1 MIGALMLD
9 IAGTELTQEDIEL
22 LRAPQVGGV
31 ILFARNIQSPA
42 QVRALTDHM
51 RQVRPDILI
60 AVDQEGG
67 RVQRLKQGF
76 TLLPAMGRFGELYQ
90 TEPERALKL
99 AEECGW
105 LMATEVLA
113 VGIDFSFAPVLDL
126 NDISDVIGDRAFAQQ
141 PADIIALADAFLRG
155 MHRAGMATTGKHFP
169 GHGSVKADSHVAA
182 AIDSRTFAEIQ
193 RHDLQT
199 FIQLQNHLD
208 ALMPAHV
215 IYDQV
220 DPNPA
225 GFSEFWLQ
233 QVLRQDMGY
242 DGVLFSDDL
251 SMQAACVAGDAD
263 ARLRAALAAGC
274 DMGLVCNNR
283 AAQQLALNAITDFP
297 LPNQARLER
306 MRGKI
311 PELSAEFS
319 IAEVLDLGDE
329 WRSVRDRILV
339 FKEQSATLLAAQTS
353 HDPTNYS
360 STTKNAA
367 T

>member
-22 LRAPQVGGV
+22 LQAPQVGGM
-31 ILFARNIQSPA
+31 ILFGRNIESPE

-51 RQVRPDILI
+51 RQIRPDILI

-76 TLLPAMGRFGELYQ
+76 TLLPAMGKFGELYL
-90 TEPERALKL
+90 TEPEKAVEL
-99 AEECGW
+99 AEQCGW
-105 LMATEVLA
+105 LMAAEVLA

-126 NDISDVIGDRAFAQQ
+126 NDVSDVIGDRGFAKNMQ
-141 PADIIALADAFLRG
+141 DIIPLASAFLKG
-155 MHRAGMATTGKHFP
+155 MKRAGMASTGKHFP

-182 AIDSRTFAEIQ
+182 AIDHRSYEEIYQ
-193 RHDLQT
+193 KDMQS
-199 FIQLQNHLD
+199 FIQLQPQLD

-215 IYDQV
+215 IYENI

-225 GFSEFWLQ
+225 GFSPYWIQ
-233 QVLRQDMGY
+233 KVLRQELQF

-251 SMQAACVAGDAD
+251 SMQAACVAGGAD
-263 ARLRAALAAGC
+263 ARIQAALNAGC

-283 AAQQLALNAITDFP
+283 ESACIALDGIQNLA
-297 LPNQARLER
+297 LPNQERLER

-311 PELSAEFS
+311 PQIEIGQSLELGA
-319 IAEVLDLGDE
+319 D
-329 WRSVRDRILV
+329 WQNVRNHIVD
-339 FKEQSATLLAAQTS
+339 FKNQ
-353 HDPTNYS
+353 YC
-360 STTKNAA
+360 
-367 T
+367 

>member
-22 LRAPQVGGV
+22 LKAPQVGGM
-31 ILFARNIQSPA
+31 ILFGRNIESPE

-51 RQVRPDILI
+51 RQIRPDILI

-76 TLLPAMGRFGELYQ
+76 TLMPAMGKFGELYLS
-90 TEPERALKL
+90 EPEKALEL
-99 AEECGW
+99 ADQCGW

-126 NDISDVIGDRAFAQQ
+126 NDVSDVIGDRGFAKNMQ
-141 PADIIALADAFLRG
+141 DIIPLASAFLKG
-155 MHRAGMATTGKHFP
+155 MKRAGMASTGKHFP

-182 AIDSRTFAEIQ
+182 AIDHRSYDEIYQ
-193 RHDLQT
+193 KDMQS
-199 FIQLQNHLD
+199 FIQLQPQLD

-215 IYDQV
+215 IYEQV

-225 GFSEFWLQ
+225 GFSPYWIQ
-233 QVLRQDMGY
+233 KVLREQLQF

-251 SMQAACVAGDAD
+251 SMQAACVAGGAD
-263 ARLRAALAAGC
+263 ARIQAALNAGC
-274 DMGLVCNNR
+274 DMGLVCNSRESACVALDGIQN
-283 AAQQLALNAITDFP
+283 LA
-297 LPNQARLER
+297 LPNQERLER

-311 PELSAEFS
+311 PQIAMGQTIELGADWQ
-319 IAEVLDLGDE
+319 A
-329 WRSVRDRILV
+329 VRNRIV
-339 FKEQSATLLAAQTS
+339 DFKNQFC
-353 HDPTNYS
+353 
-360 STTKNAA
+360 
-367 T
+367 

>member
-193 RHDLQT
+193 QHDLQT
-199 FIQLQNHLD
+199 FIQLQNQLD

-311 PELSAEFS
+311 PALNTVELRET
-319 IAEVLDLGDE
+319 LDLGDE
-329 WRSVRDRILV
+329 WRTVRDRILT
-339 FKEQSATLLAAQTS
+339 FKEQSTALLAAQAS
-353 HDPTNYS
+353 RDPTAY
-360 STTKNAA
+360 TI
-367 T
+367 

>member
-22 LRAPQVGGV
+22 LSAPQVGGV

-42 QVRALTDHM
+42 QVRDLTDHM

-90 TEPERALKL
+90 SEPERALDL

-126 NDISDVIGDRAFAQQ
+126 NGVSDVIGDRAFAAR
-141 PADIIALADAFLRG
+141 PVDIIALADAFLRG

-182 AIDSRTFAEIQ
+182 AIDSRSFTEIQ
-193 RHDLQT
+193 QQDMQT
-199 FIQLQNHLD
+199 FLQLQNQLD

-233 QVLRQDMGY
+233 QVLRKDLGY

-297 LPNQARLER
+297 LPNQTRLER

-311 PELSAEFS
+311 PELSTEFK
-319 IAEVLDLGDE
+319 ITEVLDLGDE
-329 WRSVRDRILV
+329 WRSVRDRILA
-339 FKEQSATLLAAQTS
+339 FKEQSATQTS

-360 STTKNAA
+360 SSTKNAA

>member
-22 LRAPQVGGV
+22 LQTPQVGGM
-31 ILFARNIQSPA
+31 ILFSRNIESPA

-51 RQVRPDILI
+51 RQIRPDILI

-76 TLLPAMGRFGELYQ
+76 TLLPAMGHFGELYLTQ
-90 TEPERALKL
+90 PEKALTL
-99 AEECGW
+99 AEQCGW
-105 LMATEVLA
+105 LMAIEVLA

-126 NDISDVIGDRAFAQQ
+126 NDISDVIGDRAFAKNVQ
-141 PADIIALADAFLRG
+141 DIVPLASAFMKG
-155 MHRAGMATTGKHFP
+155 MQRAGMATTGKHFP

-182 AIDSRTFAEIQ
+182 AIDPREYQDIYNNDMQS
-193 RHDLQT
+193 
-199 FIQLQNHLD
+199 FIQLQTQLD

-215 IYDQV
+215 IYEKV

-225 GFSEFWLQ
+225 GFSPYWIQ
-233 QVLRQDMGY
+233 TILRQELQF

-251 SMQAACVAGDAD
+251 SMQAACVAGGAD
-263 ARLRAALAAGC
+263 ARIRAALDAGC

-283 AAQQLALNAITDFP
+283 ESACIALAGIENLP

-311 PELSAEFS
+311 PQIS
-319 IAEVLDLGDE
+319 IGETFDLGHE
-329 WRSVRDRILV
+329 WQAVKKVIEG
-339 FKEQSATLLAAQTS
+339 FKNSL
-353 HDPTNYS
+353 
-360 STTKNAA
+360 
-367 T
+367 

>member
-22 LRAPQVGGV
+22 LQAPQVGGM
-31 ILFARNIQSPA
+31 ILFGRNIESPE

-51 RQVRPDILI
+51 RQIRPDILI

-76 TLLPAMGRFGELYQ
+76 TLLPAMGKFGELYL
-90 TEPERALKL
+90 TEPEKAVEL
-99 AEECGW
+99 AEQCGW
-105 LMATEVLA
+105 LMAAEVLA

-126 NDISDVIGDRAFAQQ
+126 NDVSDVIGDRGFAKNMQ
-141 PADIIALADAFLRG
+141 DIIPLASAFLKG
-155 MHRAGMATTGKHFP
+155 MKRAGMASTGKHFP

-182 AIDSRTFAEIQ
+182 AIDHRSYEEIYQ
-193 RHDLQT
+193 KDMQS
-199 FIQLQNHLD
+199 FIQLQPQLD

-215 IYDQV
+215 IYENI

-225 GFSEFWLQ
+225 GFSPYWIQ
-233 QVLRQDMGY
+233 KVLRQELQF

-251 SMQAACVAGDAD
+251 SMQAACVAGGAD
-263 ARLRAALAAGC
+263 ARIKAALNAGC

-283 AAQQLALNAITDFP
+283 ESACIALDGIQNLA
-297 LPNQARLER
+297 LPNQERLER

-311 PELSAEFS
+311 PQIEIGQSIELGA
-319 IAEVLDLGDE
+319 D
-329 WRSVRDRILV
+329 WQNVRNRIV
-339 FKEQSATLLAAQTS
+339 DFKNQ
-353 HDPTNYS
+353 YC
-360 STTKNAA
+360 
-367 T
+367 

>member
-22 LRAPQVGGV
+22 LKAPQVGGM
-31 ILFARNIQSPA
+31 ILFGRNIESPE

-51 RQVRPDILI
+51 RQIRPDILI

-76 TLLPAMGRFGELYQ
+76 TLLPAMGKFGELYLSQ
-90 TEPERALKL
+90 PEKALEL
-99 AEECGW
+99 AEQCGW
-105 LMATEVLA
+105 LMAAEVLA

-126 NDISDVIGDRAFAQQ
+126 NDVSDVIGDRGFAKNMQ
-141 PADIIALADAFLRG
+141 DIIPLASAFLKG
-155 MHRAGMATTGKHFP
+155 MKRAGMASTGKHFP

-182 AIDSRTFAEIQ
+182 AVDLRSYDEIYQ
-193 RHDLQT
+193 KDMQS
-199 FIQLQNHLD
+199 FIQLQPQLD

-215 IYDQV
+215 IYENV

-225 GFSEFWLQ
+225 GFSPYWIQ
-233 QVLRQDMGY
+233 KILRQELQF

-251 SMQAACVAGDAD
+251 SMQAACVAGGAD
-263 ARLRAALAAGC
+263 ARIQAALNAGC

-283 AAQQLALNAITDFP
+283 ESACIALDGIQNLT
-297 LPNQARLER
+297 LPNQERLER

-311 PELSAEFS
+311 PQ
-319 IAEVLDLGDE
+319 IAIGQNIDLGAD
-329 WRSVRDRILV
+329 WQQVRNRIV
-339 FKEQSATLLAAQTS
+339 DFKNQ
-353 HDPTNYS
+353 YC
-360 STTKNAA
+360 
-367 T
+367 

>member
-22 LRAPQVGGV
+22 LKAPQVGGM
-31 ILFARNIQSPA
+31 ILFGRNIESPE

-51 RQVRPDILI
+51 RQIRPDILI

-76 TLLPAMGRFGELYQ
+76 TLLPAMGKFGELYLS
-90 TEPERALKL
+90 EPEKAVEL
-99 AEECGW
+99 ADQCGW

-126 NDISDVIGDRAFAQQ
+126 NDVSDVIGDRGFAKNMQ
-141 PADIIALADAFLRG
+141 DIVPLASAFLKG
-155 MHRAGMATTGKHFP
+155 MKRAGMASTGKHFP

-182 AIDSRTFAEIQ
+182 AIDHRSYDEIYQ
-193 RHDLQT
+193 KDMQS
-199 FIQLQNHLD
+199 FIQLQPQLD

-215 IYDQV
+215 IYEKV

-225 GFSEFWLQ
+225 GFSPYWIQ
-233 QVLRQDMGY
+233 KVLREQLQF

-251 SMQAACVAGDAD
+251 SMQAACVAGGAD
-263 ARLRAALAAGC
+263 ARIQAALNAGC

-283 AAQQLALNAITDFP
+283 ESACVAVDGIQNLA
-297 LPNQARLER
+297 LPNQQRLER

-311 PELSAEFS
+311 PQIAMGQTIELGADWQ
-319 IAEVLDLGDE
+319 A
-329 WRSVRDRILV
+329 VRNRIV
-339 FKEQSATLLAAQTS
+339 DFKNQFC
-353 HDPTNYS
+353 
-360 STTKNAA
+360 
-367 T
+367 

>member
-9 IAGTELTQEDIEL
+9 IAGTALTQEDIQL
-22 LRAPQVGGV
+22 LQAPQVGGV
-31 ILFARNIQSPA
+31 ILFGRNIESPR

-90 TEPERALKL
+90 QQPELAVEL
-99 AEECGW
+99 AEQCGW

-126 NDISDVIGDRAFAQQ
+126 NDISDVIGDRSFARNMD
-141 PADIIALADAFLRG
+141 DIIVLARAFLSG
-155 MHRAGMATTGKHFP
+155 MQRAGMATTGKHFP

-182 AIDSRTFAEIQ
+182 AIDSRSYAEIQ
-193 RHDLQT
+193 QKDLQS
-199 FIQLQNHLD
+199 FIQLQAQLD

-225 GFSEFWLQ
+225 GFSPYWIQ
-233 QVLRQDMGY
+233 TVLRQQLNF

-251 SMQAACVAGDAD
+251 SMQAACVAGGAD
-263 ARLRAALAAGC
+263 ARIQAALNAGC
-274 DMGLVCNNR
+274 DMGLVCNDR
-283 AAQQLALNAITDFP
+283 AAACLALDGIQDLP
-297 LPNQARLER
+297 LPNQARLAR
-306 MRGKI
+306 MRGQI
-311 PELSAEFS
+311 PE
-319 IAEVLDLGDE
+319 IQIGDVLELGPE
-329 WRSVRDRILV
+329 WQAVRDRIV
-339 FKEQSATLLAAQTS
+339 RFKDSGQ
-353 HDPTNYS
+353 
-360 STTKNAA
+360 
-367 T
+367 

>member
-22 LRAPQVGGV
+22 LQAPQVGGM
-31 ILFARNIQSPA
+31 ILFGRNIESPE

-51 RQVRPDILI
+51 RQIRPDILI

-76 TLLPAMGRFGELYQ
+76 TLLPAMGKFGELYL
-90 TEPERALKL
+90 TEPEKALEL
-99 AEECGW
+99 AEQCGW
-105 LMATEVLA
+105 LMAAEVLA

-126 NDISDVIGDRAFAQQ
+126 NDVSDVIGDRGFAKNMQ
-141 PADIIALADAFLRG
+141 DIIPLASAFLKG
-155 MHRAGMATTGKHFP
+155 MKRAGMASTGKHFP

-182 AIDSRTFAEIQ
+182 AIDHRSYEEIYQ
-193 RHDLQT
+193 KDMQS
-199 FIQLQNHLD
+199 FIQLQPQLD

-215 IYDQV
+215 IYENI

-225 GFSEFWLQ
+225 GFSPYWIQ
-233 QVLRQDMGY
+233 KVLRQELQF

-251 SMQAACVAGDAD
+251 SMQAACVAGGAD
-263 ARLRAALAAGC
+263 ARIQAALNAGC

-283 AAQQLALNAITDFP
+283 ESACIALDGIQNLA
-297 LPNQARLER
+297 LPNQERLER

-311 PELSAEFS
+311 PQIEIGQSIELGA
-319 IAEVLDLGDE
+319 D
-329 WRSVRDRILV
+329 WQNVRNRIV
-339 FKEQSATLLAAQTS
+339 DFKNQ
-353 HDPTNYS
+353 YC
-360 STTKNAA
+360 
-367 T
+367 